1 MTGTVKGGADPSDRS
16 IGFADHDVSDVWVS
30 DFACRSVIAWCQ
42 CGIQENS

>member
-1 MTGTVKGGADPSDRS
+1 MNTIHPSDRS